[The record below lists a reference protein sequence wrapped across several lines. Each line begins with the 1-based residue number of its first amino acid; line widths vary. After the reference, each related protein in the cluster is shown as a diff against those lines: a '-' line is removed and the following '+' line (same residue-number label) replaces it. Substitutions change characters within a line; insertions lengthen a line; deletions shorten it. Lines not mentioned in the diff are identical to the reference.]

1 MSNLIVSPMSKLDI
15 VKMVREIKAI
25 IGADEDLFFPV
36 THFLEN
42 LLPLIDDKFQ
52 YEYVDKKEMPNGTY
66 AFYNPITNKMTIRED
81 VYDRACKGVGRD
93 RFTIAHEIGHYFL
106 HADEVVVAR
115 NENSI
120 YKAYTDPEWQ
130 ANKFAAELLIPSD
143 LTRHMMI
150 HDIVER
156 CGVSLQA
163 AMISKK

>member
-1 MSNLIVSPMSKLDI
+1 MSNLIVAPMSKASI
-15 VKMVREIKAI
+15 VKMVQNIKEI
-25 IGADEDLFFPV
+25 IGAKEDLFFPV

-42 LLPLIDDKFQ
+42 VLPIIDNEFK

-66 AFYNPITNKMTIRED
+66 AFYNPKTNKMTIRED
-81 VYDRACKGVGRD
+81 VYERACNGVGRD

-115 NENSI
+115 NEDSV

-143 LTRHMMI
+143 STRYMSVQ
-150 HDIVER
+150 DIAEK

-163 AMISKK
+163 AVISKK

>member
-1 MSNLIVSPMSKLDI
+1 MSNLIVSPMSKANI

-25 IGADEDLFFPV
+25 IGANGDLFFPV

-42 LLPLIDDKFQ
+42 VLPLIDDEFQ
-52 YEYVDKKEMPNGTY
+52 YEYVDKKEMPDGTY
-66 AFYNPITNKMTIRED
+66 AFYNPKTNKMTIRED
-81 VYDRACKGVGRD
+81 VYEGACNGVGRD

-106 HADEVVVAR
+106 HADELVVAR
-115 NENSI
+115 NKNSI

-143 LTRHMMI
+143 LTRHMSVQ
-150 HDIVER
+150 DIAER

-163 AMISKK
+163 AMISQK